1 MLPILKD
8 IVTGVSHLFYPRLCE
23 GCRKP
28 LLQDEEVLCI
38 SCTDELPLTN
48 YHHIADN
55 ETAIRFAG
63 RVPFAY
69 ASSLAYFATDG
80 LLQHLIHGLKYQ
92 KKKEIGVFLGKK
104 LAYGLKNTEW
114 IKNIDMIIPV
124 PLHPQKERERGYNQ
138 SIEIGKGMAEV
149 LGKPL
154 MPAALQ
160 RVRYTESQTQKSRAD
175 RVENMKNAFNVT
187 DKNMLKNKHVLIIDD
202 ILTTGATI
210 EACTIAILD
219 ISCVVVSIATIGI
232 AID

>member
-1 MLPILKD
+1 
-8 IVTGVSHLFYPRLCE
+8 
-23 GCRKP
+23 
-28 LLQDEEVLCI
+28 
-38 SCTDELPLTN
+38 
-48 YHHIADN
+48 
-55 ETAIRFAG
+55 
-63 RVPFAY
+63 
-69 ASSLAYFATDG
+69 
-80 LLQHLIHGLKYQ
+80 
-92 KKKEIGVFLGKK
+92 
-104 LAYGLKNTEW
+104 
-114 IKNIDMIIPV
+114 
-124 PLHPQKERERGYNQ
+124 
-138 SIEIGKGMAEV
+138 MAEV